1 MSRKGI
7 VLAGSVILDVVNTV
21 DHWPAEETVSFIKRT
36 DYGAGGPPHN
46 AAAGLVKLG
55 APFPVKLIGAT
66 GGDTYGTI
74 LRQSAE
80 SLGLDVSGLAE
91 RPGVETSYT
100 HVMQSAENGRR
111 TFFHQPGVSDVL
123 AIDDLLPT
131 DDSAR
136 MFYAGSPGVMR
147 AMDEGGLWPELFR
160 RAKARGFLTCLELVP
175 VAKPIIHRIVPPCL
189 PHCDILVINDHEAEA
204 ITGDMIVTG
213 GRLNAAAALAAC
225 RKLLDMGVGE
235 LAAIHHPDG
244 AVAVARDGNTAARG
258 SVRVPPGHITGTVG
272 AGDAFFAGMLLGIH
286 EAWPLERCLDLGNAA
301 AATSLQAATTS
312 ASIRPWAECFDYARV
327 HGLHPF
333 A

>member
-21 DHWPAEETVSFIKRT
+21 DHWPAEETVSFIERT

-66 GGDTYGTI
+66 GEDSYGAI
-74 LRQSAE
+74 LRQSAS
-80 SLGLDVSGLAE
+80 SLGLDVSALVP

-100 HVMQSAENGRR
+100 HVMQSADNGRR
-111 TFFHQPGVSDVL
+111 TFFHQSGVNAVL
-123 AIDDLLPT
+123 TIDDLLPA

-147 AMDEGGLWPELFR
+147 AMDEGGLWPELFK
-160 RAKARGFLTCLELVP
+160 RARARGFRTCLELVP
-175 VAKPIIHRIVPPCL
+175 VAKPIIHRLVPPCL
-189 PHCDILVINDHEAEA
+189 PYCDILVINDHEAEA
-204 ITGDMIVTG
+204 ITGDTIITG
-213 GRLNAAAALAAC
+213 GRLDSAAAIATC
-225 RKLLDMGVGE
+225 KKLLAMGVGE

-244 AVAVARDGNTAARG
+244 AVAVTRDGTTAARG
-258 SVRVPPGHITGTVG
+258 SVRVPPEHITGTVG

-286 EAWPLERCLDLGNAA
+286 ESWSLERCLDLGNAA
-301 AATSLQAATTS
+301 AATSLHATTTS
-312 ASIRPWAECFDYARV
+312 ASIRPWAECLAYAKT
-327 HGLHPF
+327 HGLR
-333 A
+333 

>member
-21 DHWPAEETVSFIKRT
+21 DHWPAEETVSFIRRT

-66 GGDTYGTI
+66 GEDTYGSI
-74 LRQSAE
+74 LRDSAG
-80 SLGLDVSGLAE
+80 SLGLDVSGLILRA
-91 RPGVETSYT
+91 GVETSYT
-100 HVMQSAENGRR
+100 HVMQSAVNGRR
-111 TFFHQPGVSDVL
+111 TFFHQPGVSAL
-123 AIDDLLPT
+123 LTIDDLLPA

-147 AMDEGGLWPELFR
+147 TMDEGGLWPELFR
-160 RAKARGFLTCLELVP
+160 RAKARGFRTCLELVP
-175 VAKPIIHRIVPPCL
+175 VAKPIIRRLVPPCL

-204 ITGDMIVTG
+204 ITGDTIVAG
-213 GRLNAAAALAAC
+213 GKLNAAAALATC
-225 RKLLDMGVGE
+225 RKLLAMGVGE

-244 AVAVARDGNTAARG
+244 AVAATRDGTTAVRG
-258 SVRVPPGHITGTVG
+258 AVRVPPEHIVGTVG

-286 EAWPLERCLDLGNAA
+286 ENWPLERCLDLGNAA

-312 ASIRPWAECFDYARV
+312 ASIRPWAECLAYAEA
-327 HGLHPF
+327 HGLR
-333 A
+333 